1 MALRRPVL
9 ATFIAGIPELVRH
22 GETGWLIPAA
32 SVDELASA
40 MEDCLSRAPEELWR
54 MGELGHRRVIA
65 RHSIDEQGAKLAELF
80 RASGCAP

>member
-1 MALRRPVL
+1 MLRGTARENR
-9 ATFIAGIPELVRH
+9 AELKAQFVH
-22 GETGWLIPAA
+22 LSQE
-32 SVDELASA
+32 ELASA
-40 MEDCLSRAPEELWR
+40 MEDCLSRAPEELQR